1 MRTLTRRHALA
12 LLATPASGA
21 CGLLR
26 RVNEVVFGEVAARA
40 GERGV
45 WGEDLHRGFELAIAQ
60 VNHRGGLNGRPVRL
74 VTSDTGSHD
83 DRAGSLATR
92 LIDRESAMVV
102 FGEVSSAAN
111 EKAALVAQR
120 KGVVFIAAGSTARD
134 LTRVGD
140 FVFRTALTDAE
151 QAAALARFS
160 RQTLQRRRVAVL
172 YRRAAFLGLS
182 LADEFIRGFRANG
195 GEVVLRESFEEDAD
209 LVRLVGRIRASGAD
223 TVYAPGD
230 AADAARM
237 ALALR
242 QGRVAAQV
250 LGSDGWSSGEVRRA
264 AREACVGAVF
274 PDAFSYAAV
283 RPEVETFVTAFRERY
298 RAQPGTFAALGYDA
312 ARWVM
317 LSATR
322 VRQLEARTL
331 RDALLGSR
339 LDDGV
344 AGGFSVDARRAL
356 LRPITLLRY
365 TNDGVEIAGTMTP

>member
-1 MRTLTRRHALA
+1 
-12 LLATPASGA
+12 
-21 CGLLR
+21 
-26 RVNEVVFGEVAARA
+26 
-40 GERGV
+40 
-45 WGEDLHRGFELAIAQ
+45 
-60 VNHRGGLNGRPVRL
+60 
-74 VTSDTGSHD
+74 
-83 DRAGSLATR
+83 
-92 LIDRESAMVV
+92 V